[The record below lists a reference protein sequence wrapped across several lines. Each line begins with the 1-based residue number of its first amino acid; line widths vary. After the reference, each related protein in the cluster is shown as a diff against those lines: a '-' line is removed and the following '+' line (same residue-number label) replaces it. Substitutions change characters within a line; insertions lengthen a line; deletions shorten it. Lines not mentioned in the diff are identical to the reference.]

1 MRVCVGLGKIRNTV
15 QASVTK
21 HGAHD
26 KREAPWS
33 WTDFGL
39 AIRMSE
45 VNVTNVSVC
54 VVYSILALINH

>member
-39 AIRMSE
+39 DQ
-45 VNVTNVSVC
+45 NV
-54 VVYSILALINH
+54 